1 MSNPIQKHRHAPE
14 KSGEERQG
22 EKDLFGTVW
31 LSHSLCGCDCG
42 WAWVWNR
49 HNTWY
54 VLHGSPHGVTGVSQI
69 YKNINDQLKLK
80 NNSKMRQFS
89 LFKNFVFIWNSVA
102 HKTMMEVPKG
112 SVFLLGE
119 NLHLSGPPCTPGG
132 FLPQPRSFTGWL
144 TEGSPRPSE
153 SSCCEFLW
161 VGIWSDCLF
170 FLFSVKMNCQYAL
183 CPDNHLVETQKK
195 LQNRMEVI
203 SLKCLL
209 GLPRSMWRSWTPWRP
224 WDLSRVAG
232 VPGWLAL
239 LASAHTGKSQRA
251 FLSTAACD
259 LAFIIGAKDRA
270 LLGNKGH
277 GHQSRGRRL
286 QFQNV
291 PLSRNSCVEF
301 KTIQGCKITGSLSF
315 IVYLFVWAPHCASAI
330 SGAAHHWW
338 RREALG

>member
-1 MSNPIQKHRHAPE
+1 MSNPIQKHRHAPD

-42 WAWVWNR
+42 WDWVWNR

-89 LFKNFVFIWNSVA
+89 LLKNFVFIWNSAA

-132 FLPQPRSFTGWL
+132 LLPQPRSFTGWL

-203 SLKCLL
+203 SLKWLVGASKVNVEKLDSMAPLRSEPGGGSAWVTCPA
-209 GLPRSMWRSWTPWRP
+209 GLCTHWEITES
-224 WDLSRVAG
+224 LSV
-232 VPGWLAL
+232 
-239 LASAHTGKSQRA
+239 H
-251 FLSTAACD
+251 
-259 LAFIIGAKDRA
+259 
-270 LLGNKGH
+270 
-277 GHQSRGRRL
+277 
-286 QFQNV
+286 
-291 PLSRNSCVEF
+291 
-301 KTIQGCKITGSLSF
+301 GSLWF
-315 IVYLFVWAPHCASAI
+315 GF
-330 SGAAHHWW
+330 HHWS
-338 RREALG
+338 